1 MYVPRQSFY
10 TPIPSK
16 RYIQRPLDHIIHRA
30 YHVRKSANTVGR
42 RVLSPTE
49 RYDFS
54 YFLEELPKE
63 KPSEF
68 SLPIY
73 IDSSMLS
80 LWRACRRKHYWSTLR
95 GLYPTG
101 KSVHLVA
108 GGALA
113 SGLEAARRFC
123 FAQPDPSAVPLSDLL
138 MAAFPAFS
146 SEWGDYDPPSDN
158 PRNSKT
164 FTHTFSALRNYLEDY
179 HPGRDAI
186 QPVIRSDG
194 TPAVEYRFAIPLPIL
209 HPSGDPF
216 LFVGRFDLLGFYS
229 FANSTIPVICDEKT
243 AQSFTYDWTEKWD
256 LRGQFIGYL
265 WALRQ
270 QGISICHAVARGIA
284 IQKTQFDVRTAFIQY
299 PDFMFANWEIQMLRD
314 VQAIKDHY
322 LNSSKEL
329 HPIDRKSHYSMD
341 FADAC
346 DSYGGCA
353 FRTLC
358 SQYDPEPFTSNYIHH
373 RWNPLARQPV
383 EESQPPTLL
392 EGIAIS

>member
-1 MYVPRQSFY
+1 MYTPKASYYTHVPR
-10 TPIPSK
+10 K
-16 RYIQRPLDHIIHRA
+16 RHIQHPLDNAIHRA
-30 YHVRKSANTVGR
+30 FHVRRSANTRGR
-42 RVLSPTE
+42 IVLSPSTRFE
-49 RYDFS
+49 P
-54 YFLEELPKE
+54 LLLPTLPKT
-63 KPSEF
+63 EF
-68 SLPIY
+68 TLPIY

-108 GGALA
+108 GAALA
-113 SGLEAARRFC
+113 AGLEAARRFV
-123 FAQPDPSAVPLSDLL
+123 FASPDPASIHHDDIL
-138 MAAFPAFS
+138 MAAYPAFHH
-146 SEWGDYDPPSDN
+146 EWGDYDPPENN
-158 PRNSKT
+158 PRNAKT
-164 FTHTFSALRNYLEDY
+164 FVHTFAALANYLYEY

-186 QPVIRSDG
+186 QPVIRTDG

-229 FANSTIPVICDEKT
+229 FANSVTPVVCDEKT
-243 AQSFTYDWTEKWD
+243 ASSFTFDWAEKWD

-270 QGISICHAVARGIA
+270 QGIAISHAVARGIA
-284 IQKTQFDVRTAFIQY
+284 IQKTQYDVRTAFIQY
-299 PDFMFANWEIQMLRD
+299 PDFIFSRWETQMLRD
-314 VQAIKDHY
+314 VQAMKDSF

-329 HPIDRKSHYSMD
+329 YPIDRKSHYSMD

-358 SQYDPEPFTSNYIHH
+358 SQYDPEPFVSNYILH

-383 EESQPPTLL
+383 EETSIQSPLPH
-392 EGIAIS
+392 EGIVLA